1 MPFTARP
8 QIGPDLE
15 FSTRLREYVHRVS
28 VAIGVGWES
37 CAVDTS
43 SPATGYIAVDWRL
56 PGHADRDV
64 AVLWDETQGWSVAI
78 ETHSGEDLIVVA
90 LLGGSLTPD
99 PSAVADFLAD
109 VRGGTLAAPGAPVV
123 PLPRPD
129 LTASLD
135 RHAAAPLLS

>member
-15 FSTRLREYVHRVS
+15 FSARLRDYVHRVS

-90 LLGGSLTPD
+90 LLGGSLTPA
-99 PSAVADFLAD
+99 PSVVAGFLAK
-109 VRGGTLAAPGAPVV
+109 VREGALTSSGAPVV

-129 LTASLD
+129 LTVRLD
-135 RHAAAPLLS
+135 RHAMASKR

>member
-8 QIGPDLE
+8 QIEPDLE
-15 FSTRLREYVHRVS
+15 FSVRLRDYVHRVS

-56 PGHADRDV
+56 PCHADRDV

-78 ETHSGEDLIVVA
+78 ETHSGEDFIVVA
-90 LLGGSLTPD
+90 LLGGSLAPE
-99 PSAVADFLAD
+99 PEAVAGFLTE
-109 VRGGTLAAPGAPVV
+109 VRDGVVTTAGSPVV
-123 PLPRPD
+123 PLPRTD
-129 LTASLD
+129 LTARLD
-135 RHAAAPLLS
+135 QHATVPSH